1 MSIKKKKINVEFK
14 CKKRNARRYQ
24 SFQNVHT
31 NEQPQHPL
39 GNPKTKKEKP
49 SIKIGRFLWL
59 KLLILDWGINMDF
72 GLRLELNWVFFLI
85 IILNNELD

>member
-1 MSIKKKKINVEFK
+1 MSIKKKKSTLSS
-14 CKKRNARRYQ
+14 NARRFQ

-31 NEQPQHPL
+31 NEQRQNPI
-39 GNPKTKKEKP
+39 GNPKTKKEKL

-72 GLRLELNWVFFLI
+72 GLRLELDLAFFYI
-85 IILNNELD
+85 YILNNELD